1 VSSGEA
7 RLSLEFQSLRA
18 AIRRILSVPRAAR
31 AAHWIGLGVLACT
44 LFLGSAAQAARVTLA
59 QFEGPRST
67 QLKWRVSGALK
78 RGGHS
83 VVPLRSPKPSAPA
96 SRFRSIAER
105 YSLDAFIT
113 ASASEGNDSSW
124 TLTLSLRGANGEEL
138 SETITLRGSS
148 LSDLVEEIRGNAAS
162 RLDEVL
168 GGGSGSADADQPR
181 RIAGRKSASDDE
193 DEPAPPPRAAG
204 KGRRASARASGGEVD
219 LDADS
224 GETRP
229 ARSASKGNK
238 KGVSSL
244 NAALKKQSKDKDS
257 DTEEFNADGDGA
269 ASADESSSSENDEGK
284 ESEAPS
290 ESASEPVDEGGDSA
304 SASGKSKLPFVRL
317 GVRAGFVS
325 RSLTYEQDLYE
336 RLRTQKTGA
345 GVYRLD
351 ASLFVFARSV
361 REYFA
366 LIGSYEG
373 AMFGDV
379 QDADQDTTF
388 GVRFSELQ
396 GGLRGR
402 YPVDGNEVGLSAT
415 FGSMLAGL
423 DDGGEADVPDFR
435 YTFVRVAAD
444 GKMSFGQ
451 LSAMAS
457 LGLRVPTGYGEVGTA
472 EWFPRLGGYGVEGSL
487 GVEYRLSELIGI
499 EASGSLRRF
508 VLNMNSLPQDA
519 TGGVSEVAGGAVDL
533 YLSGYIGVNFSL

>member
-1 VSSGEA
+1 VSSGDA
-7 RLSLEFQSLRA
+7 WLSLEFRSLRA
-18 AIRRILSVPRAAR
+18 AIRRIVRLPRAR
-31 AAHWIGLGVLACT
+31 SAHWIGLSALACV
-44 LFLGSAAQAARVTLA
+44 LSLGSAAQAARVTLA
-59 QFEGPRST
+59 QFEGPRSQ

-113 ASASEGNDSSW
+113 ASATEGNDSSW

-148 LSDLVEEIRGNAAS
+148 LGDLVDEIRSNAAA

-168 GGGSGSADADQPR
+168 GGGSGSVDADQPR
-181 RIAGRKSASDDE
+181 RIARGRKASDD
-193 DEPAPPPRAAG
+193 DEEATPPPAAAG
-204 KGRRASARASGGEVD
+204 KGRRASTRGGGGVVD
-219 LDADS
+219 LDAEGDS
-224 GETRP
+224 EARP
-229 ARSASKGNK
+229 ARSSAKDKKGIKGLSAQKKASKDDEA
-238 KGVSSL
+238 S
-244 NAALKKQSKDKDS
+244 
-257 DTEEFNADGDGA
+257 EEWNADGDSEASSDDA
-269 ASADESSSSENDEGK
+269 ASET
-284 ESEAPS
+284 SEASSDGS
-290 ESASEPVDEGGDSA
+290 ESGSGGSEPVDDGGDSA
-304 SASGKSKLPFVRL
+304 SSKAKYKLPFVKL
-317 GVRAGFVS
+317 GVRAGLVS
-325 RSLTYEQDLYE
+325 RSLSYEQDLYD
-336 RLRTQKTGA
+336 RLRTQDTAA
-345 GVYRLD
+345 GVYRFD

-379 QDADQDTTF
+379 QDADLDTTF

-396 GGLRGR
+396 GGLRAR
-402 YPVDGNEVGLSAT
+402 YPLDGNEVGLALT

-423 DDGGEADVPDFR
+423 DDGGQADVPDFK

-444 GKMSFGQ
+444 GRLAFGD
-451 LSAMAS
+451 LSALAS
-457 LGLRVPTGYGEVGTA
+457 LGVRVPTGYGEVGSDQ
-472 EWFPRLGGYGVEGSL
+472 WFPRVGGYGVEGSL
-487 GVEYRLSELIGI
+487 GLEYRLSQLIGI

-508 VLNMNSLPQDA
+508 VLNMNSRPTDA

-533 YLSGYIGVNFSL
+533 YLSGYVGVNFSL